1 MHHIELIFVKA
12 WAEIR
17 SEVSRAYI
25 GFIWWFLEPL
35 LYMGAFYVL
44 FGIGLRQG
52 GDNFLFF
59 LLCGLVPWKWF
70 SSTLNSGSRSIV
82 ANAGLINQVYLPKY
96 VFPLIVVVINT
107 FKFTL
112 VFPVLLLIL
121 ILSGFELSNT
131 WWSLLPVLAIQLMMV
146 ASCTCLLSCLVP
158 YLPDLRYVIDNG
170 MLLLMF
176 LSGVFFSI
184 DAMAPEI
191 RSILL
196 LNPIALLL
204 ECYREILLEGSMPNL
219 NDLAYVIFI
228 SFLTGISAVFLLK
241 RIDRK
246 VIKEL

>member
-1 MHHIELIFVKA
+1 
-12 WAEIR
+12 
-17 SEVSRAYI
+17 
-25 GFIWWFLEPL
+25 
-35 LYMGAFYVL
+35 MGAFYVL

-176 LSGVFFSI
+176 LSGVFFNI

>member
-12 WAEIR
+12 WAEIK

-25 GFIWWFLEPL
+25 GFVWWFLEPL
-35 LYMGAFYVL
+35 LYMGAFYLL

-52 GDNFLFF
+52 GDNFLYF

-96 VFPLIVVVINT
+96 IFPLIVVVINT

-112 VFPVLLLIL
+112 VFPVLLLLLVASSFEPSPSWWALVPIL
-121 ILSGFELSNT
+121 ISQLLLVTSG
-131 WWSLLPVLAIQLMMV
+131 
-146 ASCTCLLSCLVP
+146 TCLLSCLVP

-176 LSGVFFSI
+176 LSGVFFSV
-184 DAMAPEI
+184 DSLAPEI
-191 RSILL
+191 RNIFL
-196 LNPIALLL
+196 LNPIAILL
-204 ECYREILLEGSMPNL
+204 ECYREVLIEGKHQTTL
-219 NDLAYVIFI
+219 I
-228 SFLTGISAVFLLK
+228 
-241 RIDRK
+241 
-246 VIKEL
+246 